1 MSVIQETLKS
11 PRIAEGVASEVSHV
25 EVLGINSGK
34 GRRYQSMTQET
45 LKVPRITTYWLL
57 GDEFLEV
64 L

>member
-1 MSVIQETLKS
+1 MSLRTIE
-11 PRIAEGVASEVSHV
+11 EGPIEDNHV

-34 GRRYQSMTQET
+34 GRRHRSMTQET
-45 LKVPRITTYWLL
+45 LRVQRITTYGLL